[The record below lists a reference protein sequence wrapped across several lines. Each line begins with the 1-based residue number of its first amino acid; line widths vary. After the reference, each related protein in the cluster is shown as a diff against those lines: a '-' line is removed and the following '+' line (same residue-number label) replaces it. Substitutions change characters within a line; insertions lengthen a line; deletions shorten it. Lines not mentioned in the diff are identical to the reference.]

1 MGKLYLAYGSNM
13 NFKEMMK
20 RCPNAQLIGPAIIEN
35 WKLVFRGKDGFAYAT
50 IEPSDNSFVP
60 ALLWEIGKNDED
72 ALDKYEDYPYLYR
85 KEIIEAICE
94 DKSINA
100 MTYIMNPGYD
110 IGKPSKRYYNIIK
123 QGYIDAGFDVELIE
137 NILRN

>member
-20 RCPNAQLIGPAIIEN
+20 RCQNAQLIGPAIIEN

-50 IEPSDNSFVP
+50 IEPSDDSFVP
-60 ALLWEIGKNDED
+60 ALLWEIGKKDED

-85 KEIIEAICE
+85 KEIVGAICE